1 MADLRV
7 SERTLI
13 ETSRRLSIRAIYLTL
28 GITMLILS
36 FVGMLLPI
44 MPTTIFLILAAW
56 FFGRSSPR
64 LEAWLLNHPRFG
76 QTLRNWQD
84 EGAIPAG
91 IKAVAVIGMLGGFI
105 IFFVT
110 SLPGH
115 GWAFRWASSSSDL
128 FSSFSR
134 GQRRRQVWFHRKRS
148 SHEAQPSNRYRN
160 RCPRVWSSV
169 EGAALL
175 Y

>member
-28 GITMLILS
+28 GITMLILG

-76 QTLRNWQD
+76 QTLRNWRD

-110 SLPGH
+110 SLPGPRLRCH
-115 GWAFRWASSSSDL
+115 RDVCGSSL
-128 FSSFSR
+128 
-134 GQRRRQVWFHRKRS
+134 
-148 SHEAQPSNRYRN
+148 
-160 RCPRVWSSV
+160 
-169 EGAALL
+169 
-175 Y
+175 